1 LRTDA
6 SSNVPGQNLVYRNSP
21 SSIPVSYLKPISFSR
36 IAMPT
41 FTDRHPV
48 ILVHGLWDT
57 DRVFKPLRSH
67 LETQGWD
74 VYSLDLLPSN
84 GSAPLDVLAHQLEH
98 YIAKTFS
105 PDQTLDLV
113 GYSMGGIVS
122 RYYLQRLGG
131 LDRVARFVTL
141 SAPHNGTLAAQFS
154 RLKGCQQMRR
164 NHPFIQDLN
173 KDLHQ
178 LEQVQFTSLWTP
190 YDAIILPSTSSILP
204 VGRTERLN
212 VSLHKF
218 MVSDRRSLAAISR
231 ALAEPLKRPQSSQR
245 PPSQTPPPV
254 GHNA

>member
-1 LRTDA
+1 
-6 SSNVPGQNLVYRNSP
+6 
-21 SSIPVSYLKPISFSR
+21 
-36 IAMPT
+36 MP
-41 FTDRHPV
+41 TDRHPV

-57 DRVFKPLRSH
+57 EHVFKQLRSH
-67 LETQGWD
+67 LEAQGWE
-74 VYSLDLLPSN
+74 VYSLSLLPSN
-84 GSAPLDVLAHQLEH
+84 GSAPLEVLAHQLER

-131 LDRVARFVTL
+131 IDRVARFITL
-141 SAPHNGTLAAQFS
+141 SAPHNGTLSAQFS
-154 RLKGCQQMRR
+154 SLKGCKQMRR

-173 KDLHQ
+173 QDLHQ

-204 VGRTERLN
+204 VGRAERLN

-231 ALAEPLKRPQSSQR
+231 ALAEPLRPAPLKHPQSSPH
-245 PPSQTPPPV
+245 PPSQTQPPV
-254 GHNA
+254 GRNA

>member
-1 LRTDA
+1 
-6 SSNVPGQNLVYRNSP
+6 
-21 SSIPVSYLKPISFSR
+21 
-36 IAMPT
+36 MPT
-41 FTDRHPV
+41 SLDRHPV

-57 DRVFKPLRSH
+57 EHVFKQLRSH

-84 GSAPLDVLAHQLEH
+84 GSAPLDVLASQLER

-131 LDRVARFVTL
+131 LDRVARFITL

-154 RLKGCQQMRR
+154 RFKGCQQMRR

-204 VGRTERLN
+204 VGKTERLN

-231 ALAEPLKRPQSSQR
+231 ALAEPLRPESLKRPQSSQH
-245 PPSQTPPPV
+245 PPSQTQPPHR
-254 GHNA
+254 HNA